1 MRRFDDLLF
10 EAPHALVRAWLLLAV
25 TALGLS
31 VFCAGALVLA
41 RTPLLGG
48 WLPAHLFGR
57 SLVLHVDLATL
68 VWFLSFAG
76 ALWSMDVRARG
87 LSSVWVAWAIS
98 LLGAGAMLVAGFA
111 VPGQAVLSNY
121 VPMVDHPLFVGGLVW
136 FGAGIIVTAF
146 AGLRLFEASDA
157 VALQWAKLPLAM
169 AVVAL
174 AHAAIDPAGRASA
187 AVLESAV
194 WGAGHLLQFA
204 YVVLAMFGWAALA
217 GVSGVTTPS
226 SAIQRWLFALAA
238 LPVVATPFLMW
249 SSWGRQHELWL
260 GYSQLMRWASWP
272 AACAFGVFMTIGLWR
287 SRAEAWSPERLALAG
302 SIALFAL
309 GCVAGAA
316 IRTETTMVPAHYHGT
331 IGAVTAV
338 FMALA
343 YRMMPLLGVEAVD
356 ARRACRQLAAY
367 VLGLLVLIVGLAWGG
382 LLGAPRKLP
391 FSGEGASA
399 ASTAAAMLT
408 GIGGAAA
415 VTSVIA
421 FVWMFLRR
429 MVGESVRR
437 SGRPG
442 GRYDVRRYAFA
453 ATASIIVLLG
463 AILSWWPGGF
473 GQGQASGQGRAALAG
488 RAEHARE
495 RREAEVK
502 SRFEQG
508 VLMLHARQFDPAIAS
523 FHRVLELAPDMPEAH
538 VNMGFALL
546 GLERFEAARDF
557 FESATAL
564 RRDQL
569 NAYYGLGLAL
579 EGLGDFPGAAG
590 AMRSY
595 LHRSPQDDSF
605 RTKAQA
611 ALDRWQTRL
620 AKR

>member
-10 EAPHALVRAWLLLAV
+10 DAPHALVRAWLLLAV

-57 SLVLHVDLATL
+57 ALVLHVDLATL

-76 ALWSMDVRARG
+76 ALWSVDLRSRV

-136 FGAGIIVTAF
+136 FGAGILVTAV
-146 AGLRLFEASDA
+146 AGLRLSANGDG
-157 VALQWAKLPLAM
+157 VALQWAKLPLAL

-174 AHAAIDPAGRASA
+174 AHAAVEPAGRAQA

-204 YVVLAMFGWAALA
+204 YVVLAMFAWAALA
-217 GVSGVTTPS
+217 GHAGVATPS
-226 SAIQRWLFALAA
+226 LAIRRWLFALAA

-260 GYSQLMRWASWP
+260 GYSQLMRWTSWP
-272 AACAFGVFMTIGLWR
+272 AACAFGVLLAIGLWR
-287 SRAEAWSPERLALAG
+287 SRGAQWSPERTALAG

-316 IRTETTMVPAHYHGT
+316 VRTETTMVPAHYHGT

-343 YRMMPLLGVEAVD
+343 YRMMPMLGVEAVD
-356 ARRACRQLAAY
+356 VRHARWQLATY
-367 VLGLLVLIVGLAWGG
+367 VLGLLVLIAGLAWGG
-382 LLGAPRKLP
+382 LLGAPRKSP
-391 FSGEGASA
+391 FSGNGATLA
-399 ASTAAAMLT
+399 ATAAAVLV
-408 GIGGAAA
+408 GIGGTVA
-415 VTSVIA
+415 VTSVIT

-429 MVGESVRR
+429 MVGALVRR
-437 SGRPG
+437 SARPVGRH
-442 GRYDVRRYAFA
+442 DMRRYAFG
-453 ATASIIVLLG
+453 ATASAIVLLG
-463 AILSWWPGGF
+463 AILSWWPSGV
-473 GQGQASGQGRAALAG
+473 GQGTGGQEAAAIAG
-488 RAEHARE
+488 HAEHARQ
-495 RREAEVK
+495 RREAEMK

-557 FESATAL
+557 FESATEL

-579 EGLGDFPGAAG
+579 EGLGDFPGASG

-595 LHRSPQDDSF
+595 LHRSPQDDPF